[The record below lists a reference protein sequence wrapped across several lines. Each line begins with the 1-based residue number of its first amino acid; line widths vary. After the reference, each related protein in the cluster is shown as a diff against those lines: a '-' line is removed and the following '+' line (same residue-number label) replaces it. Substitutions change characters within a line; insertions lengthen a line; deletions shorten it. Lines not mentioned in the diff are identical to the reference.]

1 MNVAIYSYRIA
12 TFLSK
17 LAIDY
22 VRSYVYGIFMFTLT
36 LFVLE

>member
-1 MNVAIYSYRIA
+1 MNVASYRIA

-17 LAIDY
+17 LAIGY
-22 VRSYVYGIFMFTLT
+22 VRSYVYGIFMFTLA